1 MLLALL
7 STLGCYKIDY
17 VTDTPVSGAPTTSD
31 EACWNHR
38 VLWGIIE
45 IEGPLEL
52 EEICAGGKFTKVH
65 TEMDIITGLVNFLAA
80 SVVGGLYSGNMI
92 YVWCEDGTAYSGPLN
107 GNGQV
112 VELYAPVGQEVPPE
126 LGVATDTCID
136 VPPLSMEL
144 GQ

>member
-17 VTDTPVSGAPTTSD
+17 VTDTPVTGAPTSAD
-31 EACWNHR
+31 EAYWSHR

-52 EEICAGGKFTKVH
+52 EDICTGGKFSKVH
-65 TEMDIITGLVNFLAA
+65 TEMDVITGLVNFLAA

-107 GNGQV
+107 GEGQV
-112 VELYAPVGQEVPPE
+112 VELYAPVGQDVPLE
-126 LGVATDTCID
+126 LGVATDTCLD
-136 VPPLSMEL
+136 VPAPALEAA
-144 GQ
+144 Q

>member
-17 VTDTPVSGAPTTSD
+17 VTNTPVSGSIESAD
-31 EACWNHR
+31 EDYWNHR

-52 EEICAGGKFTKVH
+52 EEICAGGTFSKVH
-65 TEMDIITGLVNFLAA
+65 TEMDIITGLVNVLAA

-92 YVWCEDGTAYSGPLN
+92 YVWCENGTAYSGPLN
-107 GNGQV
+107 GQGQV
-112 VELYAPVGQEVPPE
+112 VELYAPVGQDVPPE
-126 LGVATDTCID
+126 LGVATGTCLD
-136 VPPLSMEL
+136 VPMPAMETA
-144 GQ
+144 Q